1 MEHRRFVADLLEE
14 YGVPEL
20 EEGHTFG
27 DHVDGRGLPV
37 TGNHTYTARDTAPLL
52 EVCLAS
58 PMKLFAN
65 ALGVAPPD
73 VIEAFHERDVLVA
86 GLAGTPRHGVK
97 HRERGS
103 DIVIAQGYEAGGHTG
118 DISSMVLIPDIVDA
132 VDGVP
137 VLAAGG
143 ISSGRQMAAAM
154 VLGGAGP
161 TRGRAAGSSRW
172 PCGCRASSPP
182 SRGCGSRAPRT
193 AARAARTSC

>member
-58 PMKLFAN
+58 RIKLFAN

-97 HRERGS
+97 RPRRRRRFARS
-103 DIVIAQGYEAGGHTG
+103 SSAPARATPCARARRPAGRRA
-118 DISSMVLIPDIVDA
+118 SCA
-132 VDGVP
+132 R
-137 VLAAGG
+137 AG
-143 ISSGRQMAAAM
+143 R
-154 VLGGAGP
+154 
-161 TRGRAAGSSRW
+161 THGRAAS
-172 PCGCRASSPP
+172 
-182 SRGCGSRAPRT
+182 
-193 AARAARTSC
+193 AARTSC